1 MDSRMDKYYKSSN
14 SIGRRSQKNEQLYQE
29 VKKQTVE
36 DFNVNSNVSVLSD
49 NGTSINLD
57 DLRQLLD
64 QKYNSNKERKKLN
77 FDISQTEEEIELEK
91 TKEYDINAILE
102 KAHENKTVDYQ
113 KERLKKIRDTQYD
126 ILKGLNLSK
135 PDDEEEQA
143 ENITPEEQKLMSLI
157 NTITANELS
166 KKNQSSDPL
175 DLFEDLKGDDD
186 TKVMGALSDQV
197 KPFDTDKIKDVVKSE
212 VKNQIDNSFYTKS
225 FNLSKEDFEDFKD
238 LQEDVKSNKIIITIL
253 TIIVIIAFLAGIF
266 IFLNIYFNWGII

>member
-77 FDISQTEEEIELEK
+77 FDIPQTEEEIELEK

-135 PDDEEEQA
+135 PDEEEEQT